1 MTGQESSA
9 VPVWRRKRA
18 KTAAVALLSSPVAT
32 ESAREPRKVRRTED
46 RDEID
51 LWLRVRAM

>member
-18 KTAAVALLSSPVAT
+18 KTAALLSSPVAT